1 MPKTPY
7 LWAPPDRK
15 TGPRITELPA
25 SLSPLPP
32 SGKRGNFGFA
42 VVQILVRLDADCCD
56 RATISAKSGIAAIN

>member
-15 TGPRITELPA
+15 TGPRITELLA

-42 VVQILVRLDADCCD
+42 AVQILVRLHPHCGD
-56 RATISAKSGIAAIN
+56 RATISAKSGIDAIN